1 MRVACTII
9 VYWGISASRA
19 RRYGLFSQL
28 GLRANKRFN
37 LTRRASGASHG
48 ILRCNPSMDGSRHP
62 EYFWILEN
70 QWAQITAVP
79 LLALYNGE
87 RGRAGFKWLF
97 YGIYPA
103 HLWLF
108 YVVSN
113 LIPR

>member
-1 MRVACTII
+1 MLPVLYIFYWLHDRRMMMLGVFSAYSVALFA
-9 VYWGISASRA
+9 YGWIS
-19 RRYGLFSQL
+19 
-28 GLRANKRFN
+28 N
-37 LTRRASGASHG
+37 
-48 ILRCNPSMDGSRHP
+48 P

-108 YVVSN
+108 YVASN